1 MENGTL
7 TIALLG
13 QPNSGKSSVFNG
25 LTGAHQHVGNR
36 PGKTVEH
43 KSGSFTQNGTDY
55 AVVDLPGSY
64 SLSAGSQEEVVTTSY
79 IRSGKAD
86 LVAILVDSS
95 QLERSLYMLA
105 DFIGTRIPAVL
116 ILNLMD
122 VAEQKGVKIDTAK
135 LSARL
140 GIPVIGFVAAD
151 RKRYPALKA
160 QLADAAA
167 KKQLLREDALM
178 QYYRADAALGFA
190 ALADSQEKSSVYTQE
205 KQAILALEEQDATL
219 MTSAKYKYQFIDA
232 LLAGA
237 VQKPAATAQLSKFD
251 RAALGAKTGKW
262 VALALI
268 LASLLAAIMIAG
280 PIMAGAFLIPV
291 AISGPLEQLLTGL
304 GVWKPLAE
312 MVYIVI
318 PNVLAFTLSMA
329 SFVVGVNLVFNFL
342 EDIGYMARISFV
354 FNNVMEG
361 FHLQGKSMCSFL
373 MSLGCNMAGVAG
385 SRVIDNAGQRFLTM
399 LLVWSIPCGTT
410 LSLAPMLGGIFFG
423 PVGSALVLV
432 LMAAMTIGS
441 MYLASCIFGKQLVD
455 DTQSHGLVM
464 ELPPYHKPKWR
475 HILRSSL
482 MKAWDIFWRAFTVI
496 YAVSIVFYLLSYPW
510 GGGDSLLTQIG
521 AVISPVTEFFGMTWQ
536 MFMAYL
542 SSMLTKE
549 SLLGVI
555 NALYSN
561 SDVAAAAF
569 NAKSVGV
576 SESLAV
582 LLPQVISKAQALGF
596 IMAIVFNVPCTM
608 TVAATYRENHSAKW
622 IVLSIGYYVAF
633 SLTISCVFYH
643 IGLLIW

>member
-1 MENGTL
+1 
-7 TIALLG
+7 
-13 QPNSGKSSVFNG
+13 
-25 LTGAHQHVGNR
+25 
-36 PGKTVEH
+36 
-43 KSGSFTQNGTDY
+43 
-55 AVVDLPGSY
+55 
-64 SLSAGSQEEVVTTSY
+64 
-79 IRSGKAD
+79 
-86 LVAILVDSS
+86 
-95 QLERSLYMLA
+95 MLA

-521 AVISPVTEFFGMTWQ
+521 AVISPVTEFFGMIWQ

-608 TVAATYRENHSAKW
+608 TVAATYRENHSARW

-633 SLTISCVFYH
+633 SLAISCVFYH

>member
-1 MENGTL
+1 MIFLVEYPSKT
-7 TIALLG
+7 AL
-13 QPNSGKSSVFNG
+13 V
-25 LTGAHQHVGNR
+25 HV
-36 PGKTVEH
+36 
-43 KSGSFTQNGTDY
+43 
-55 AVVDLPGSY
+55 
-64 SLSAGSQEEVVTTSY
+64 
-79 IRSGKAD
+79 
-86 LVAILVDSS
+86 
-95 QLERSLYMLA
+95 
-105 DFIGTRIPAVL
+105 
-116 ILNLMD
+116 
-122 VAEQKGVKIDTAK
+122 
-135 LSARL
+135 
-140 GIPVIGFVAAD
+140 
-151 RKRYPALKA
+151 PAL
-160 QLADAAA
+160 
-167 KKQLLREDALM
+167 
-178 QYYRADAALGFA
+178 
-190 ALADSQEKSSVYTQE
+190 
-205 KQAILALEEQDATL
+205 
-219 MTSAKYKYQFIDA
+219 
-232 LLAGA
+232 
-237 VQKPAATAQLSKFD
+237 
-251 RAALGAKTGKW
+251 
-262 VALALI
+262 
-268 LASLLAAIMIAG
+268 
-280 PIMAGAFLIPV
+280 
-291 AISGPLEQLLTGL
+291 
-304 GVWKPLAE
+304 
-312 MVYIVI
+312 
-318 PNVLAFTLSMA
+318 
-329 SFVVGVNLVFNFL
+329 
-342 EDIGYMARISFV
+342 
-354 FNNVMEG
+354 
-361 FHLQGKSMCSFL
+361 
-373 MSLGCNMAGVAG
+373 AGVAG

-561 SDVAAAAF
+561 SDVAAAACMAVNLYFRKSNAF

-633 SLTISCVFYH
+633 SLAISCVFYH